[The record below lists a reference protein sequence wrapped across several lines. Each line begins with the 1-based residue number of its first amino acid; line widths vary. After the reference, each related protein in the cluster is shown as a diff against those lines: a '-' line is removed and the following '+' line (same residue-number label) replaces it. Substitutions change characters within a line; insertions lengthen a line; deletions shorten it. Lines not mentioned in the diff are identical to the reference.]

1 MQDNHQVEDCIPPDK
16 RDLHHLVVMTMG
28 GNDFDAITQDGGG
41 TSPATTIPELW
52 QDTQSFVQ
60 LMRDTV
66 AWLKDPTNV
75 PGGVDVVFANLHEF
89 TDGTGD
95 VNACPGA
102 ALAGIQ
108 PWTDHQAQV
117 DMAVW
122 IAEQYLKIAV
132 DYGAD
137 MIFMLEHFC
146 GHGYK
151 RDDPT
156 GPCYRGP
163 GQGIWLDA
171 TCIHPN
177 TAGHAAL
184 ADLFYATIAE

>member
-1 MQDNHQVEDCIPPDK
+1 MKVTLGLVLCGLAACSTGTPAGSGDDAATPADAAA
-16 RDLHHLVVMTMG
+16 RD
-28 GNDFDAITQDGGG
+28 DA
-41 TSPATTIPELW
+41 P
-52 QDTQSFVQ
+52 
-60 LMRDTV
+60 V
-66 AWLKDPTNV
+66 AQHD
-75 PGGVDVVFANLHEF
+75 GGVDVVFANLHEF
-89 TDGTGD
+89 SDGTGD

-117 DMAVW
+117 DIAVW

-132 DYGAD
+132 DHGAD

-163 GQGIWLDA
+163 GQEMWLDA

-177 TAGHAAL
+177 AAGHAAL
-184 ADLFYATIAE
+184 ADLFYSVIAE